1 MADDETSPL
10 IKNGDTGSTLPRGAT
25 GFFRPKDGPLPQTD
39 VRAFRAA
46 LHAAARAAG
55 GAVGAVEEQ
64 AYPRTFH
71 TATVIG
77 RSGESVVLCHAHHP
91 WIAFAPERR
100 HRHGE
105 DWYGE
110 EFLAPPAWSRVF
122 TDAGFV
128 VLSAEQLAT
137 PLSGLDAS
145 TLTEGEWREARHH
158 DITTLGGVLFND
170 WD

>member
-10 IKNGDTGSTLPRGAT
+10 ISDGDTGFTLPRGAT

-55 GAVGAVEEQ
+55 GTVGNVEERT
-64 AYPRTFH
+64 YPRTFH
-71 TATVIG
+71 TATVTG
-77 RSGESVVLCHAHHP
+77 RAGESVVLCHAHHP
-91 WIAFAPERR
+91 WIAFTPERR
-100 HRHGE
+100 Y
-105 DWYGE
+105 WYGE
-110 EFLAPPAWSRVF
+110 EFLAPPAWARAF

-128 VLSAEQLAT
+128 VLSREQLAM
-137 PLSGLDAS
+137 PLSGLHPS
-145 TLTEGEWREARHH
+145 TLTEGEWREARYH
-158 DITTLGGVLFND
+158 DTTTVGGALFNV